1 MPTFPV
7 LVTRSRATTVTITPS
22 TGTAVVPAHPKS
34 IKGITYERE
43 VIEFTSM
50 ALDQI
55 KRICGE
61 KKFEMVVITA
71 LFFKTEF
78 NAIKA
83 FWDSNLW
90 CSTALAKPTDIAAT
104 ASTNRTVTV
113 TGAIAKIVE
122 ADVSDAGNA
131 EPDTYEIT
139 IATDN
144 IVLS

>member
-7 LVTRSRATTVTITPS
+7 LVTRSRATTITITPS
-22 TGTAVVPAHPKS
+22 TGSAVVPAHPKS

-50 ALDQI
+50 ALDQM

-61 KKFEMVVITA
+61 KKFELVVITA

-78 NAIKA
+78 NSIKA
-83 FWDSNLW
+83 FFDSNLW
-90 CSTALAKPTDIAAT
+90 CSTALVKPTDIAAT
-104 ASTNRTVTV
+104 VGTNRTLTV

-122 ADVSDAGNA
+122 SDVGDEANK

>member
-7 LVTRSRATTVTITPS
+7 LVTRSRATTITITPS

-50 ALDQI
+50 ALDQM

-78 NAIKA
+78 NSIKA
-83 FWDSNLW
+83 FFDANLW
-90 CSTALAKPTDIAAT
+90 CSTALAKPLDIAAT
-104 ASTNRTVTV
+104 TGTNRTLTV

-122 ADVSDAGNA
+122 SDVGDEANK